1 MNGPTAP
8 FQIPE
13 SSLCKHMEIAQYDHL
28 ELERYSRT
36 AHTYAKQQRFDGTL
50 VFLQDWSWS
59 SSLCQLQAV
68 TWCQARILSLS
79 KG

>member
-28 ELERYSRT
+28 ELEPYSRT

-50 VFLQDWSWS
+50 VFCRTGAVAARCVS
-59 SSLCQLQAV
+59 SRL
-68 TWCQARILSLS
+68 
-79 KG
+79 